1 MRNQVFKVAK
11 EKYENIVAPNS
22 LKRSVKK
29 IFKKENNIS
38 WKTPIITVASLA
50 ICFIV
55 AINVNPV
62 FAEDVANN
70 KFMKELVNVLTV
82 NKYQFKEDNFLA
94 NVTTAKITGLKDSKV
109 EERIN
114 KEIQEMS
121 DEVIKNFN
129 EDMNFVKTDYPDAHI
144 GVNSGYIVKTDNDKY
159 LSVDIY
165 VSNLVGS
172 SSGVHKFY
180 NVNKITGEEI
190 KLKDF
195 FKSDDYIDKIAKV
208 VYDATLEENKLEGHE
223 IFYATYDEIYNI
235 LSNKEEFYIN
245 DNGNPVVVFDKYD
258 ISIGARGC
266 PEFEIQF

>member
-1 MRNQVFKVAK
+1 MKKQVFEEAK
-11 EKYENIVAPNS
+11 EKYENIVASNR

-29 IFKKENNIS
+29 IFKRQNNAPWKIS
-38 WKTPIITVASLA
+38 IGVAASLA

-70 KFMKELVNVLTV
+70 KFMKELIEVLTI
-82 NKYQFKEDNFLA
+82 NKYEVKENNFSA
-94 NVTTAKITGLKDSKV
+94 NVTTAKITGLKDPKV

-121 DEVIKNFN
+121 NKVIEDFNDSVNDVKNYF
-129 EDMNFVKTDYPDAHI
+129 PDAHI

-159 LSVDIY
+159 LSIDIY
-165 VSNLVGS
+165 VLNLAGS
-172 SSGVHKFY
+172 SSTIHKFY
-180 NVNKITGEEI
+180 NVNKETGEEI

-195 FKSDDYIDKIAKV
+195 FKSEDYIGEITKII
-208 VYDATLEENKLEGHE
+208 YDATLKENKLEGHD
-223 IFYATYDEIYNI
+223 IFYATYDEIYEL
-235 LSNKEEFYIN
+235 LSNKEEFYISN
-245 DNGNPVVVFDKYD
+245 NGNPVVVFDKYD

-266 PEFEIQF
+266 PEFEIQL